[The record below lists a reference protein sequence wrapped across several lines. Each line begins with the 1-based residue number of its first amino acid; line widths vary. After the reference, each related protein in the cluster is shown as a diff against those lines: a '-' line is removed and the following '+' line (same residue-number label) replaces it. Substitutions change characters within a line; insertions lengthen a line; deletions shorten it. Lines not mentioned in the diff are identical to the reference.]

1 MTRADFMARLRLGL
15 VGLPTAVA
23 QDILN
28 DYEAHFDDGA
38 QAGRSEAEVS
48 AALGDPDR
56 LGRELKA
63 EAGVQR
69 WRQEQ
74 TPSAAAG
81 AVFAVLGL
89 GAIDI
94 LILLPLLMS
103 VVGVLFGL
111 MMAAIG
117 LFIGGGGIMVV
128 GPFAGFPGGGFAAFL
143 AGLAMMAAA
152 VAFGAILAVLTV
164 WLVNGLVWFAR
175 LHYRLLKPALG
186 PQSSAT
192 SSAAAPFTGDPA

>member
-1 MTRADFMARLRLGL
+1 MTRAEFMSRLRRGL
-15 VGLPTAVA
+15 VGLPTSVA
-23 QDILN
+23 QDIIS
-28 DYEAHFDDGA
+28 DYEAHFEDGV
-38 QAGRSEAEVS
+38 QAGRTEAEVS

-56 LGRELKA
+56 LSRELKA

-89 GAIDI
+89 GAVDI
-94 LILLPLLMS
+94 LILLPILM
-103 VVGVLFGL
+103 GVIGTLFGL
-111 MMAAIG
+111 VIAAIG
-117 LFIGGGGIMVV
+117 LFIGGGAIMVV
-128 GPFAGFPGGGFAAFL
+128 GPFGGFPGGPLAAFL
-143 AGLAMMAAA
+143 AGLSMMAAA
-152 VAFGAILAVLTV
+152 VAFGAVLAILTV

-175 LHYRLLKPALG
+175 LHYRLLKPALH
-186 PQSSAT
+186 PQSTAS

>member
-1 MTRADFMARLRLGL
+1 MTRAEFLSRLKRGL
-15 VGLPTAVA
+15 VGLPTSSAT
-23 QDILN
+23 DILN
-28 DYEAHFDDGA
+28 DYEAHFDDGV
-38 QAGRSEAEVS
+38 QAGRSEAEVA
-48 AALGDPDR
+48 AALGNPER
-56 LGRELKA
+56 LARELKA

-103 VVGVLFGL
+103 VIGVLFGFFV
-111 MMAAIG
+111 ATIAV
-117 LFIGGGGIMVV
+117 FVAGGAVMVA
-128 GPFAGFPGGGFAAFL
+128 GPFADFPGGALAAVL
-143 AGLAMMAAA
+143 AGLGMMSGAIAVGALLA
-152 VAFGAILAVLTV
+152 VATI

-175 LHYRLLKPALG
+175 LHYRLLKPALD
-186 PQSSAT
+186 PQSST
-192 SSAAAPFTGDPA
+192 SAYGDPA